1 MFLCFILTPFVQ
13 FFFFF
18 FTFLHKKSVSH
29 IWQDIRSGVSMGV
42 ESLPE
47 SQAVWQVS
55 GTFPAFFK
63 VSCTPATWDI
73 PPKSCCM
80 REGMLQGI
88 WLKHIEDNKSRPDS
102 QSRHEPQPHTTATT
116 CPHSPSPR
124 LHLLLQQLH
133 LLLQHLLHL
142 FLQHFLHLL
151 LQHLHLLLLSLKTA
165 GATTR
170 HYWHTFLKCAA
181 HTLDA
186 QEAKRKSPREKKMK
200 NKQET
205 FIEEYRPRDL

>member
-55 GTFPAFFK
+55 GNFPAFFK

-80 REGMLQGI
+80 REGVLQGI

-116 CPHSPSPR
+116 CLIHPHLVYISCSNSFICFYNTFYICSSNTFYICFCSTYIYCFSPWR
-124 LHLLLQQLH
+124 LLVLRRV
-133 LLLQHLLHL
+133 
-142 FLQHFLHLL
+142 
-151 LQHLHLLLLSLKTA
+151 
-165 GATTR
+165 TT
-170 HYWHTFLKCAA
+170 
-181 HTLDA
+181 DA
-186 QEAKRKSPREKKMK
+186 P
-200 NKQET
+200 
-205 FIEEYRPRDL
+205 F